1 MSYSQM
7 STFPAQPWDT
17 ERLMERAPD
26 IARKIAAAWGDVS
39 STAALLEQL
48 LVDDDVRHMEPAVA
62 SDLLRLYDIYART
75 SERNDNGAHCEAQ
88 DTSWELPVSR
98 LQQHRTNV
106 I

>member
-7 STFPAQPWDT
+7 LTFPAQPWDT
-17 ERLMERAPD
+17 ERLMEQAPE

-62 SDLLRLYDIYART
+62 SDLLRLYEIYART
-75 SERNDNGAHCEAQ
+75 SDRGDSSGARREAQ
-88 DTSWELPVSR
+88 DT
-98 LQQHRTNV
+98 T
-106 I
+106 